1 MKKVTLI
8 VASLAIF
15 AFVSCKENQDEATVV
30 EKETVIIEK
39 EAAPEAAP
47 AVEENDGTS
56 INVNKDGVEF
66 STKNGDKK
74 TEVEVKDGSGTVKVE
89 K

>member
-30 EKETVIIEK
+30 EKETVIVEK
-39 EAAPEAAP
+39 EAAP

-56 INVNKDGVEF
+56 ISVDKDGVEF
-66 STKNGDKK
+66 STKDGDKK

>member
-39 EAAPEAAP
+39 EAAP

-56 INVNKDGVEF
+56 ISVDKDGVEF
-66 STKNGDKK
+66 STKDGDKK

>member
-8 VASLAIF
+8 VASLALF
-15 AFVSCKENQDEATVV
+15 AFASCKEKQDEATVT

-39 EAAPEAAP
+39 ETAP

-56 INVNKDGVEF
+56 ISVDKDGVEF
-66 STKNGDKK
+66 STKDGDKK

>member
-8 VASLAIF
+8 LASLAIF
-15 AFVSCKENQDEATVV
+15 ATVSCKDNQEKATVV
-30 EKETVIIEK
+30 EKETVVIEK
-39 EAAPEAAP
+39 EAAPV
-47 AVEENDGTS
+47 VEENDGTS
-56 INVNKDGVEF
+56 ISVNKDGVEF
-66 STKNGDKK
+66 STKDGDKK

>member
-1 MKKVTLI
+1 MKKLSVIL
-8 VASLAIF
+8 ASLAIF
-15 AFVSCKENQDEATVV
+15 ASVSCKESQDEATVV

-39 EAAPEAAP
+39 EAAP

-56 INVNKDGVEF
+56 ISVNSDGVEF
-66 STKNGDKK
+66 STKDGDKK

>member
-8 VASLAIF
+8 LASLAIF
-15 AFVSCKENQDEATVV
+15 ATVSCKDKEEATVV
-30 EKETVIIEK
+30 EKETIVIEK
-39 EAAPEAAP
+39 EVDSAP
-47 AVEENDGTS
+47 VEEETDGTS

-66 STKNGDKK
+66 SSKDGDKK
-74 TEVEVKDGSGTVKVE
+74 TEVEVKDGEGTVKVE

>member
-8 VASLAIF
+8 LASLAIF
-15 AFVSCKENQDEATVV
+15 TSVSCKESKDEATVV
-30 EKETVIIEK
+30 EKETVIVEK
-39 EAAPEAAP
+39 ETAPVA
-47 AVEENDGTS
+47 EENDGTS
-56 INVNKDGVEF
+56 ISVNSDGVEF
-66 STKNGDKK
+66 STKDGDNK

>member
-1 MKKVTLI
+1 MKKVTLLL
-8 VASLAIF
+8 ASLAIF
-15 AFVSCKENQDEATVV
+15 ATVSCKDNQEEATVV

-39 EAAPEAAP
+39 EAAPV
-47 AVEENDGTS
+47 VEENDGTS
-56 INVNKDGVEF
+56 ISVNKDGVEF
-66 STKNGDKK
+66 STKDGDKK